1 MRSGHPFYKGAIL
14 KTRWFLVIKS
24 VDNWWVDLEGRSF
37 GPFSSADA
45 ARDSAISYAEIFSDS
60 ERCSQVFVPD
70 NTGRLQIVWDSK
82 ATVERPGQIQRS
94 TAANTPR

>member
-1 MRSGHPFYKGAIL
+1 MRSGRHSSEGVIL

-45 ARDSAISYAEIFSDS
+45 ARDSAISYAQIFYDS

-82 ATVERPGQIQRS
+82 T
-94 TAANTPR
+94 TL